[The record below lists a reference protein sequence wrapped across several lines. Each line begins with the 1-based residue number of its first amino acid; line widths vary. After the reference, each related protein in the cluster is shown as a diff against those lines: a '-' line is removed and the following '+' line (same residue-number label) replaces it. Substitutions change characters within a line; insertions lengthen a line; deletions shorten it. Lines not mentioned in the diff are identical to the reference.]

1 MSPLLFSLYVSP
13 LISLCISLPFPFFP
27 RVAKLQEV
35 GRFIFLDVIA
45 NFHMRSDKKE
55 YSTLCNS
62 VSSFICWGTHPLATW
77 IFFLHFL
84 FLSFFS
90 RILHWLAHRNDF
102 KVQINVFICWRLKY
116 FLYLYPLTDQIRA
129 SPAVCGAAIDEAPIV
144 LYASHQKSFLSYNDM
159 LHKDKEQA
167 FSSHE
172 ELKKKKNSN
181 PRPIASYIV
190 SCLFEGIR

>member
-1 MSPLLFSLYVSP
+1 MLSQTFIWGRIKKNIAPSV
-13 LISLCISLPFPFFP
+13 IPFPPSSAEGRILLQLEYFF
-27 RVAKLQEV
+27 
-35 GRFIFLDVIA
+35 F
-45 NFHMRSDKKE
+45 
-55 YSTLCNS
+55 T
-62 VSSFICWGTHPLATW
+62 SFSCL
-77 IFFLHFL
+77 
-84 FLSFFS
+84 FFS

-144 LYASHQKSFLSYNDM
+144 LNASHQKSFLSYNDM

-172 ELKKKKNSN
+172 ELKKKQNSN